1 MLFITCAARHRRLYK
16 SWRAMVYL
24 SRGLQKERYNR
35 EPLEANRLNL
45 EPEDRHI
52 AAAQS
57 LTEQD
62 MQCYTHC
69 SEDR

>member
-1 MLFITCAARHRRLYK
+1 
-16 SWRAMVYL
+16 MVYL